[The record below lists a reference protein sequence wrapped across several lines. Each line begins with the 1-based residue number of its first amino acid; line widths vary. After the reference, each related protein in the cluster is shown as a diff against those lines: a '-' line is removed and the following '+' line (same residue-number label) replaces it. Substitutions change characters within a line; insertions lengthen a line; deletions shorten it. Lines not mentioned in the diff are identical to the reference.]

1 MRVEY
6 FLLCK
11 KKYKGDGIF
20 GSLFKNSIFSK
31 GQRYKITK
39 ETITLATSSN
49 PYSTT
54 LTSNP
59 YPYITSTTSTTS
71 TSFSWNY
78 YSINGLP
85 VTASFISEFFYTLK
99 EERCLKLKKLDK
111 LL

>member
-39 ETITLATSSN
+39 ETITLATN
-49 PYSTT
+49 Y
-54 LTSNP
+54 P

-71 TSFSWNY
+71 TSFSWNN
-78 YSINGLP
+78 YSINDLP